1 MLLNVSVS
9 QYQLILWYFTAN
21 SLQLGAAAQGY
32 VADRINNI
40 FLTFSS
46 PSPRCSG
53 HRGRLFP
60 SPHSRHR
67 ISVTF
72 NDLTIV
78 LCLSPSMRERARD
91 GIKRYTAVT
100 SGEHLADQ
108 NFSALLQCSGSAV
121 AADDNDVIAFFL
133 FTVKTCGSNLQGP
146 SGTFTS
152 PNFPIQY
159 ESNAQCVWII
169 TASNP
174 NKVSILS
181 LCLRFLRLL
190 NKLKLKVRLCCIL
203 SRVAVNHTGNGNDK
217 QSGL

>member
-1 MLLNVSVS
+1 MLLSVYVS

-21 SLQLGAAAQGY
+21 SLQLGAAVRGY

-46 PSPRCSG
+46 PSPRRSR

-60 SPHSRHR
+60 SPHSRDR

-78 LCLSPSMRERARD
+78 LCLSPSMHERTRD
-91 GIKRYTAVT
+91 GIKCYTAVT
-100 SGEHLADQ
+100 SEEHLADQ
-108 NFSALLQCSGSAV
+108 NFSALLQCSGSTI
-121 AADDNDVIAFFL
+121 AADVIAFFL

-174 NKVSILS
+174 NKVSYPLTLPLFPPFVKQTQIKS
-181 LCLRFLRLL
+181 A
-190 NKLKLKVRLCCIL
+190 
-203 SRVAVNHTGNGNDK
+203 AVLYIKSCHREPHWEWK
-217 QSGL
+217 